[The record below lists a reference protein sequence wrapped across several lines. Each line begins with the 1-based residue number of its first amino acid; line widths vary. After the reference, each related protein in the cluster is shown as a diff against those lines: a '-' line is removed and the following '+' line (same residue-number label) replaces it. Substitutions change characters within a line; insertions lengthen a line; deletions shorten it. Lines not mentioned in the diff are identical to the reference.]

1 PYDGPLLS
9 PLVHPPMGG
18 QAYASRLMTVCLQE
32 YSFVASALSHY
43 DVLKYAS
50 VRHGLSASLYL

>member
-1 PYDGPLLS
+1 
-9 PLVHPPMGG
+9 
-18 QAYASRLMTVCLQE
+18 MTVCLQE

-50 VRHGLSASLYL
+50 VRHGLSASLSSWIQTVIARFQFC